1 MSENESAVVAGIVLH
16 NPEISRL
23 LASINTILSQ
33 VDRLFL
39 VDNGSSNISEIKQ
52 MLDAIGNYG
61 KIQLVENGR
70 NEGIAVALNQICSNG
85 KTQSAQWVLTLDQD
99 SVCPSNIIEE
109 YSKYIDREEIG
120 MICPT
125 VLDENLHSAAV
136 DDSRYYVDS
145 CITSGSM
152 IRLSAWESV
161 GGFWNDLFIDMVD
174 FDMCWSLKHAGYKI
188 LQIGSVGLSHEIG
201 KGKMVKVKGKLV
213 PDYSHNPVRD
223 YYIVR
228 NCILVGRKHK
238 RKYQCSRWILRR
250 FYLVNRY
257 ETERWKKN
265 RMMCLGLV
273 DGIFGN
279 VGVYSHRI

>member
-1 MSENESAVVAGIVLH
+1 MSVNEGSIVAGIVLY
-16 NPEISRL
+16 NPEINRL
-23 LASINTILSQ
+23 LSNINTILFQ
-33 VDRLFL
+33 VSRLFI
-39 VDNGSSNISEIKQ
+39 VDNGSNNISEIRQ
-52 MLDAIGNYG
+52 ILDSIEDDGR
-61 KIQLVENGR
+61 IQLIEN
-70 NEGIAVALNQICSNG
+70 NCNKGIAAALNQICSKG
-85 KTQSAQWVLTLDQD
+85 KLQSAQWALTLDQD

-109 YSKYIDREEIG
+109 YCKYIDCEELG
-120 MICPT
+120 MVCPAI
-125 VLDENLHSAAV
+125 LDENLHSAAV
-136 DDSRYYVDS
+136 NDSRYYVDS

-201 KGKMVKVKGKLV
+201 KGKMVKFKGNLV